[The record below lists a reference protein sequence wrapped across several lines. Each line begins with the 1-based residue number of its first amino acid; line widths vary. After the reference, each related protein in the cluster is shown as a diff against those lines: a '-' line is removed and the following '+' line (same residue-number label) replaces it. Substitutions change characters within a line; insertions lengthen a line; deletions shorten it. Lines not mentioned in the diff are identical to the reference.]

1 MRETAQQKFERL
13 TVLEREY
20 EAAGILAAGMDEVG
34 RGPLA
39 GPVVTACVCLKLEK
53 GILGIDDSKKLSE
66 KKREELYPRI
76 IECAEYVKTAWI
88 WPEEIDS
95 INILNATKK
104 AMEICAADFKGG
116 IILVDAVEGI
126 KLPCEHRSI
135 IHGDALSYLIG
146 AASIVAK
153 VERDR
158 YMREMDEKYPGYGFA
173 DNKGYGTAA
182 HIKAIKELGPT
193 PIHRRSFI
201 KNFTGEDA

>member
-13 TVLEREY
+13 TLIEKEY

-39 GPVVTACVCLKLEK
+39 GPVVTACVCLKTDC
-53 GILGIDDSKKLSE
+53 GILGIDDSKKVSE
-66 KKREELYPRI
+66 KKREALYPLI
-76 IECAEYVKTAWI
+76 MENALYVKTAWV
-88 WPEEIDS
+88 WPEEIDR

-104 AMEICAADFKGG
+104 AMEECAADFNGG
-116 IILVDAVEGI
+116 IILIDAVEGL
-126 KLPCEHRSI
+126 KLPCAHRSM
-135 IHGDALSYLIG
+135 IHGDATSWLIG

-158 YMREMDEKYPGYGFA
+158 YMREMDAVYQGYGFA

-182 HIKAIKELGPT
+182 HINALKTMGPT

-201 KNFTGEDA
+201 KNFIGEET